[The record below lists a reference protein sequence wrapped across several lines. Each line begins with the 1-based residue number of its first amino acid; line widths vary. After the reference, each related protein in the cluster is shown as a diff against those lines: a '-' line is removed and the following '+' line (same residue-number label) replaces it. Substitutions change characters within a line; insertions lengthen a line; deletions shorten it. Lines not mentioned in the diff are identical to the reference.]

1 MIIHYITSWGE
12 NKKGIKLQYSPAGQ
26 TKANYVVSCLKELGY
41 EVKVGS
47 FTYAVRGVRRW
58 VKPYTEVSN
67 IGVPIRYCA
76 SIPHLTKYGI
86 FLQLF
91 FVGIQLFFHL
101 IFRVRKEDVVIVYH
115 ERYYYWPIRI
125 AKLIAQRKIVL
136 EIEEVY
142 TMVSDFSEKDVRKE
156 IVSFRI
162 ADGYILINDVIGR
175 YCQLPDSKPQCVLY
189 GIYKYRRSKADGFN
203 DGKVHVVYAG
213 TLSRFKGGAITAAAA
228 AGYLSPSDFHVHI
241 LGFGNGEDIAY
252 INSIVEGLSKK
263 GCPVSFDGLKT
274 GNEFDDFMSKCDIGL
289 STQSAEGLYNLT
301 SFPSKVLSYLSY
313 GLNVVSVKL
322 EVLEASSVNGC
333 LHYYQDS
340 SPQAIAGA
348 IISTVKEGGMIDRET
363 IAKTLDE
370 LDVQFRDHLKKI
382 INDLTTEY

>member
-1 MIIHYITSWGE
+1 MIIHYISSWGD

-76 SIPHLTKYGI
+76 TIPHFTKYGI
-86 FLQLF
+86 FLQLL
-91 FVGIQLFFHL
+91 FVGIQLFFYL
-101 IFRVRKEDVVIVYH
+101 IFRVRKDDVVIVYH
-115 ERYYYWPIRI
+115 ERYYYWPIRL

-142 TMVSDFSEKDVRKE
+142 TMVSGFPEKDVRKE
-156 IVSFRI
+156 IASFRI

-175 YCQLPDSKPQCVLY
+175 YCQLSDSKPQCVLY
-189 GIYKYRRSKADGFN
+189 GIYKYRQSSVEGFN
-203 DGKVHVVYAG
+203 DGRVHVVYAG
-213 TLSRFKGGAITAAAA
+213 TLSRFKGGATAAAA
-228 AGYLSPSDFHVHI
+228 AAEYLSPSVFHVHI
-241 LGFGNGEDIAY
+241 LGFGNGEEIAY
-252 INSIVEGLSKK
+252 INNVVEGLRNK
-263 GCPVSFDGLKT
+263 GCSVSFDGLKT
-274 GNEFDDFMSKCDIGL
+274 GKDFDDFMSKCDMGL

-322 EVLEASSVNGC
+322 EVLEKSSVNGC
-333 LHYYQDS
+333 LHYYLDS
-340 SPQAIAGA
+340 SPQAIAVA
-348 IISTVKEGGMIDRET
+348 ITSTVKEGRMIERKI
-363 IAKTLDE
+363 IAKKLDE
-370 LDVQFRDHLKKI
+370 LDVQFRNLLKKL
-382 INDLTTEY
+382 INDLTTEN